1 MPDFVLKAHDRLPS
15 IQAVLSTAGGVVDL
29 TAATGVTFIMK
40 ATQGN
45 TVKVNAAATVV
56 SATGGVCRYDWL
68 AADSDTPGEYIAE
81 WQVTWA
87 GGKRQTFPTLS
98 YHTVSIL
105 ADLDG
110 A

>member
-1 MPDFVLKAHDRLPS
+1 MPDFVLKSHDRLPA
-15 IQAVLSTAGGVVDL
+15 IRAALSTAGEPVDL

-45 TVKVNAAATVV
+45 TVKVNAAATIV
-56 SATGGVCRYDWL
+56 SAEEGVVQYEWL
-68 AADSDTPGEYIAE
+68 AADTDTAGEYIAE
-81 WQVTWA
+81 WQVVWS
-87 GGKRQTFPTLS
+87 GGKKQSFPTLS